1 VGPGEPIGVTEGLRL
16 AELLAALS
24 LATDLGVGQPLE
36 QALRTCLIALTLGE
50 RSGLSAEALS
60 EVYYVALLRF
70 LGCTADAHEM
80 AQLAGG
86 DEIALRAAI
95 APVAGGPPREFAAH
109 VMPQV
114 GAGAGPARRARLLA
128 GMMTSG
134 KARIRE
140 GLRAHCELGE
150 SLAQRLMLPAG
161 VRAGLQAAFEQ
172 WNGKGLPNGIAG
184 ERIPLTARIVS
195 LARAIEILH
204 RLGGEER
211 ALAAVRRR
219 ADASYDPALTEELLH
234 DPADVFDAVQTP
246 SPWEDVLAREP
257 KPRPWVPEARLD
269 AVLSA
274 FADFVDLKSPFTA
287 GHSRGVA
294 ALAAAASPTDAVS
307 LTRAALV
314 HDLGRASVPNGI
326 WDKPSP
332 LTDGEWE
339 RVRLH
344 AYYTERIISRVKTL
358 AGLAALAGMHH
369 ERLDGS
375 GYHRGSSR
383 AEIPGPARVLAAA
396 DAYQAM
402 TQPRPHRPA
411 LSNEQAAQE
420 LNSMAHKGKLDR
432 EAVQA
437 VLTAAGHPP
446 SRSPSAWPAELTD
459 REVEVLRLICRGHT
473 KKQVANAMTI
483 SPSTVDHHVRH
494 IYQKAGVQ
502 TRAGATLFALEHD
515 LLR

>member
-1 VGPGEPIGVTEGLRL
+1 MCAVSEGLRL
-16 AELLAALS
+16 AELIAALS

-36 QALRTCLIALTLGE
+36 QALRTCLIALALGDRLGVSEEE
-50 RSGLSAEALS
+50 RS

-70 LGCTADAHEM
+70 VGCTADASEM
-80 AQLAGG
+80 AQMAGG
-86 DEIALRAAI
+86 DEIAMRAAI
-95 APVAGGPPREFAAH
+95 APVAGGSPREFASH
-109 VMPQV
+109 VLPTL
-114 GAGAGPARRARLLA
+114 GKGPVRRARLIA
-128 GMMTSG
+128 GMMRSG
-134 KARIRE
+134 REVVRE

-150 SLAQRLMLPAG
+150 HLALRLGLPSG
-161 VRAGLQAAFEQ
+161 VRASLGAAFEQ
-172 WNGKGLPNGIAG
+172 WNGAGMPNGISG
-184 ERIPLTARIVS
+184 ENIPLSARIVV
-195 LARAIEILH
+195 LARDVEVLN
-204 RLGGEER
+204 RLRGTDA
-211 ALAAVRRR
+211 ALAAVRER
-219 ADASYDPALTEELLH
+219 AGVAYDPVL
-234 DPADVFDAVQTP
+234 ADEFLNHSAEVLDVMQTS
-246 SPWEDVLAREP
+246 SPWEEVLGREP
-257 KPRPWVPEARLD
+257 EDRPWVPETRLD

-294 ALAAAASPTDAVS
+294 ALAAEASPADAVS
-307 LTRAALV
+307 LRRAALV

-326 WDKPSP
+326 WDKPGV

-344 AYYTERIISRVKTL
+344 AYYTERIVGRVKAL
-358 AGLAALAGMHH
+358 ADLAVLAGMHH

-375 GYHRGSSR
+375 GYHRASSR

-402 TQPRPHRPA
+402 TQSRPHRPA
-411 LSNEQAAQE
+411 LPGEQAAQE
-420 LNSMAHKGKLDR
+420 LNAMAHAGKLDR
-432 EAVQA
+432 EAVEG
-437 VLTAAGHPP
+437 VLTAAGHHRRQ
-446 SRSPSAWPAELTD
+446 STSSWPAELTD
-459 REVEVLRLICRGHT
+459 REVEVLRFICRGHT
-473 KKQVANAMTI
+473 KKQVAGQLFI